1 MVPQLLDKIKEAQG
15 VLDLA
20 HSAGGNDK
28 SNSPDPNPHAE
39 SADGFQA
46 RVPTRV
52 RELKE
57 SSYILLIVRRR
68 KRSPSS

>member
-1 MVPQLLDKIKEAQG
+1 M
-15 VLDLA
+15 LDLA

-28 SNSPDPNPHAE
+28 SNSPDPNPGAE